1 MKLNWL
7 FWFPTFPIVQKWQR
21 NWPKLRRL
29 AVFLLVFCLRESI
42 QVKNNPNLQKMLE
55 EDILYV
61 TRQCRTLVLLLSK
74 LNGKEFSQ
82 RSVILR
88 ILKDAQKYAANKSRW
103 SDPNDDAKK
112 FLALSKVILRPSNR
126 TQRVLSLLIM
136 MKNTKCCHN
145 RKFDLDSLIMMM

>member
-1 MKLNWL
+1 MQTPRIQYVNFYSHFCGYVLTNTLTTHIHYLYRVLPIIWWSWI
-7 FWFPTFPIVQKWQR
+7 FWFQTFPIVQKWQR

-61 TRQCRTLVLLLSK
+61 ARQCRTLVLLLSK

-82 RSVILR
+82 RSVVSTMYFKR
-88 ILKDAQKYAANKSRW
+88 C
-103 SDPNDDAKK
+103 
-112 FLALSKVILRPSNR
+112 SNIHR
-126 TQRVLSLLIM
+126 Q
-136 MKNTKCCHN
+136 
-145 RKFDLDSLIMMM
+145 